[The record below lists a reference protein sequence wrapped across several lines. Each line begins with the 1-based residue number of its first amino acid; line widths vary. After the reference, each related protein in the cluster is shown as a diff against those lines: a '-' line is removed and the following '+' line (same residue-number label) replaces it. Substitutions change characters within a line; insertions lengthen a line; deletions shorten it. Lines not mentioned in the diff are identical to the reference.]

1 MAGCAV
7 AHAQAPAGRR
17 ERARRVGR
25 AIVGHDPLYAD
36 AADPIVLHP
45 LLQERHGALLA
56 LVRGHGHPRHPRMVV
71 DGDMGELPADAAH
84 PVPAIAR
91 YPMAGSLDP
100 AQRLGIDVDQLA
112 RRGTLASSAGAC
124 GSNSRQRLR
133 PAWRST
139 RDTRAADA
147 PAPGRSAFLSAV
159 ADAAPR
165 SAPCAGARSPVDSN
179 AAGCCD
185 PAGCVFGDI
194 SFALRPEG
202 DNLLEPHTWSL
213 RFCRYQATAPSSPS
227 CPCSTRHTGTRSS
240 CSVITPLLR

>member
-36 AADPIVLHP
+36 ATGPIVLPP

-56 LVRGHGHPRHPRMVV
+56 LVRGHGHQRHPRMVV

-147 PAPGRSAFLSAV
+147 PSSRAISLPVPLPTQRLDLRPALGPGRPWTRMRPAAAILQAACLATSASPSGQRGTTSWNLTPGPCGSA
-159 ADAAPR
+159 DTRPPPPAAPVVR
-165 SAPCAGARSPVDSN
+165 VPPATPGRVQAARSS
-179 AAGCCD
+179 
-185 PAGCVFGDI
+185 
-194 SFALRPEG
+194 RP
-202 DNLLEPHTWSL
+202 
-213 RFCRYQATAPSSPS
+213 C
-227 CPCSTRHTGTRSS
+227 
-240 CSVITPLLR
+240 